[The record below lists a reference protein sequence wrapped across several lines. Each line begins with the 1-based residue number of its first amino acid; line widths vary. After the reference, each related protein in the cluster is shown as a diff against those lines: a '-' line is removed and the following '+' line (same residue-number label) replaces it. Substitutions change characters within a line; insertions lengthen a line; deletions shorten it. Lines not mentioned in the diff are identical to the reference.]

1 MLQEEFHSSIY
12 INGPDELI
20 GAQSSGYFRS
30 KYQQAANEISGLG
43 E

>member
-1 MLQEEFHSSIY
+1 MLQLDFHVSFY
-12 INGPDELI
+12 KNGPDELI
-20 GAQSSGYFRS
+20 GAQSSGHFTP